1 MAALQR
7 SFLITVCLGF
17 AALLG
22 GDFAIAQNNFVAFE
36 LARESNWDTLIAE
49 DLNGDGAKDL
59 IFSHYQPGIGR
70 ELHIHHQ
77 QLDGGFSPNPQ
88 RIEIKTEII
97 AVGFA
102 DLRPD
107 PGKELVLVSNSGV
120 FSLSTAL
127 EGYAGNIRQLLEW
140 ELIATIP
147 DLEQVQF
154 FDGVEDINHDGKI
167 DFLLPGDG
175 QYGFF
180 VGEGDEQFKHISE
193 FSTVNENQRALQR
206 TSQQGELSG
215 SISINA
221 DDGVI
226 VELSARTPSPFNA
239 FIEVWEEQAIEE
251 RRTLLSSDR
260 WMPTAVLAQMN
271 LDGLPDVVYLNV
283 DDNGQSQLNIH
294 YQSQDFGFS
303 STPDWI
309 GSIDARGNLQLVDM
323 NNDGLTDL
331 LRLSS
336 EGNDW
341 DARFYVNQ
349 QGAFSTEQPTQVMR
363 FSGYDVRLDFINV
376 QSSKQ
381 PVLNVSYYTIP
392 VIDAIR
398 NASINRIHL
407 LFGSNQVEPGQLF
420 NRRPDSRLEE
430 SFSAANVRGLSEQ
443 MSLRYDIDGDGSGD
457 ALYITENGTLAAKQ
471 IDNQLRIADE
481 AFWEYVSPRTV
492 FEFEVLEL
500 NNDQKPDLL
509 LRHGTSTTV
518 LVTSP

>member
-1 MAALQR
+1 MIALQR
-7 SFLITVCLGF
+7 SLLISAHIGF
-17 AALLG
+17 AAFLA
-22 GDFAIAQNNFVAFE
+22 GDFAVAQDNFVAFE
-36 LARESNWDTLIAE
+36 LERESNWETLITE

-59 IFSHYQPGIGR
+59 IFSNYQTGIGR

-77 QLDGGFSPNPQ
+77 QLDGSFSPTPQ

-120 FSLSTAL
+120 FSLSTAR
-127 EGYAGNIRQLLEW
+127 EGYAGNIRQLFEW
-140 ELIATIP
+140 DLIATIP

-154 FDGVEDINHDGKI
+154 FEGIEDINRDGKV

-180 VGEGDEQFKHISE
+180 VGEGNEQYQHLSE
-193 FSTVNENQRALQR
+193 FSTINENQRTVQR
-206 TSQQGELSG
+206 NSQQGELSA

-226 VELSARTPSPFNA
+226 VELSARTPSPFNG
-239 FIEVWEEQAIEE
+239 FIEFWEEQAVEE

-260 WMPTAVLAQMN
+260 WMPTAVLTQIN
-271 LDGLPDVVYLNV
+271 LDELPDVIYLNA

-294 YQSQDFGFS
+294 YQNQDSGFS

-309 GSIDARGNLQLVDM
+309 GSIDARGNLLLVDM

-331 LRLSS
+331 LRLSG
-336 EGNDW
+336 EGNEW
-341 DARFYVNQ
+341 DARFYLNQ
-349 QGAFSTEQPTQVMR
+349 QGVFPVEQPTQVMR
-363 FSGYDVRLDFINV
+363 FSGYDVRLDFINENT
-376 QSSKQ
+376 SKQ

-392 VIDAIR
+392 VVDAIR

-407 LFGSNQVEPGQLF
+407 LFGSNQAEPGQLF
-420 NRRPDSRLEE
+420 HRRPDSRLEE

-443 MSLRYDIDGDGSGD
+443 MSLRYDIDGNGSRD
-457 ALYITENGTLAAKQ
+457 ALYITENGTLAAKK

-500 NNDQKPDLL
+500 NNDRKPDVL

>member
-1 MAALQR
+1 MIALQQ
-7 SFLITVCLGF
+7 SLLITACAGF

-22 GDFAIAQNNFVAFE
+22 SDFAIAQDNFVAFE
-36 LARESNWDTLIAE
+36 LERGNNWDTLIAE
-49 DLNGDGAKDL
+49 DLNGDGTKDL
-59 IFSHYQPGIGR
+59 IFSHYQTGIGR

-77 QLDGGFSPNPQ
+77 HLDGTFSPSPQ
-88 RIEIKTEII
+88 RVEIKTEII

-102 DLRPD
+102 DLRSD
-107 PGKELVLVSNSGV
+107 PGKELVLLSNSGV
-120 FSLSTAL
+120 FSLSTAR
-127 EGYAGNIRQLLEW
+127 EGYAGNIRQLFEW
-140 ELIATIP
+140 ELIAAIP

-154 FDGVEDINHDGKI
+154 FDGVEDINRDGKV

-180 VGEGDEQFKHISE
+180 VGRGNEQFELISE
-193 FSTVNENQRALQR
+193 FTTVNENMRTVQR
-206 TSQQGELSG
+206 TSPEGEISG
-215 SISINA
+215 SMSINA

-226 VELSARTPSPFNA
+226 IELSVRTPSPFNG
-239 FIEVWEEQAIEE
+239 FIEFWEGQAVKE
-251 RRTLLSSDR
+251 RRTLLNSDR
-260 WMPTAVLAQMN
+260 WMPTAVLAQLN
-271 LDGLPDVVYLNV
+271 LDELPDIVYLNAG
-283 DDNGQSQLNIH
+283 DDGIGQLNIH
-294 YQSQDFGFS
+294 YQDQDSGFS

-309 GSIDARGNLQLVDM
+309 GSIDTRGDLQLVDM

-331 LRLSS
+331 LRLSG
-336 EGNDW
+336 EGNEW

-349 QGAFSTEQPTQVMR
+349 QGAFTVEQPTQVMR
-363 FSGYDVRLDFINV
+363 FSGYDVRLDFINAHT
-376 QSSKQ
+376 SKQ

-407 LFGSNQVEPGQLF
+407 LFGSNQAEMGQLF

-443 MSLRYDIDGDGSGD
+443 MSLRYDIDGNGSGD

-500 NNDQKPDLL
+500 NNDQKPDVL